1 MVVEVA
7 NDMKK
12 RKPAQIRYDEKWP
25 TVSVRLDSF
34 TKAQLAQ
41 FTARRGI
48 SFADFIKEALGP
60 KIAEEDLA
68 EKRYT
73 RGYEDGCLDG
83 MDYGRQEA
91 EAETLAEI
99 QKVEIHTK
107 CPNCGCPLDADLSGL
122 RRIDEDET

>member
-1 MVVEVA
+1 MVLEVV

-34 TKAQLAQ
+34 TKARLAQ
-41 FTARRGI
+41 YTAKRGI
-48 SFADFIKEALGP
+48 SFADFIKEALGV

-68 EKRYT
+68 EERYT

-83 MDYGRQEA
+83 MDYGRQEG
-91 EAETLAEI
+91 EKETLAEI
-99 QKVEIHTK
+99 RKVEVHTK
-107 CPNCGCPLDADLSGL
+107 CPHCGCTLDADLSGL
-122 RRIDEDET
+122 RRIDEDGT